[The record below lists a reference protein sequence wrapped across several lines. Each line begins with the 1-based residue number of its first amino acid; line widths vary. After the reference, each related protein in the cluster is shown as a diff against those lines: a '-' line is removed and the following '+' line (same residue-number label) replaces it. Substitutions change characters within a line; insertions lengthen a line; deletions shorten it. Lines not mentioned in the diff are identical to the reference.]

1 MNKENNFYKLFII
14 FLLTCFSMH
23 PFILDLKIANIN
35 YKEINH
41 LLYRFY
47 LSLWVSMP
55 RFDVIWVILFIF
67 IYYIFYKNYFID
79 NSWNKIKLTSCI
91 ISIIISI
98 LLIAIES
105 LYCYNN
111 LSIIYTSFIQ
121 IFKCIMV
128 GIGYYLIIYII
139 TRNIL
144 LKIKSRRKKYEK

>member
-67 IYYIFYKNYFID
+67 IYYFFYKNYFID